1 MSGVDGMNYMYS
13 LNSSNGK
20 MTLTVDFGID
30 TETSTDQ
37 ILAQIRASQANSQLP
52 SVVLNHGITV
62 QKSTSARLMLIDL
75 SSPNNSYDNIFL
87 ANYATINLND
97 ALTRIPGVASVSVS
111 IFGAGPG
118 GFLN

>member
-1 MSGVDGMNYMYS
+1 MNYMYS

-37 ILAQIRASQANSQLP
+37 ILAQMRASQANSQLP
-52 SVVLNHGITV
+52 SAVLNQGITV
-62 QKSTSARLMLIDL
+62 QKSTSAPLMLID
-75 SSPNNSYDNIFL
+75 
-87 ANYATINLND
+87 YATINLND
-97 ALTRIPGVASVSVS
+97 ALTRIPGVASVS

-118 GFLN
+118 GFFN